1 VLGARL
7 ARRVLDELATMV
19 RHTTE
24 GQATELGWRRDNV
37 VGLRASD
44 YLMLTAKKTSW
55 YTTVAP
61 LRLGALVGSRGAA
74 PLRAL
79 TRFGFLLGLAFQIR
93 DDLLNLD
100 GGNGQHGKELA
111 GDLRE
116 GKRTLML
123 VHLLGAARA
132 PDRAWLQGYLAS
144 PDAGRSE
151 ADAARLM
158 ELMRSYG
165 SLALAAEYGHGIAQ
179 SAHDAFD
186 EAFAGVEPSEHL
198 DFIRGLVAYMV
209 ARPL

>member
-1 VLGARL
+1 MGRRPRSGLFPSEPKDPQWQSPSPASPHRARPTW
-7 ARRVLDELATMV
+7 AT
-19 RHTTE
+19 
-24 GQATELGWRRDNV
+24 
-37 VGLRASD
+37 
-44 YLMLTAKKTSW
+44 TS
-55 YTTVAP
+55 ACCGP
-61 LRLGALVGSRGAA
+61 RCGSRGAA